1 RRVPASCRDHPEQGR
16 QPGPAQH
23 HARRGAALRVWLG
36 LSRAP
41 HPADEPRRNRCLR
54 AGRHHDDP
62 RRRDEW
68 LSQLLARP
76 GIGGDARRDRGRS
89 ADLGGRARRDD
100 RGAGAAGL
108 RRFGAQ
114 HPHAARPVRDRHPDV
129 RAPEIRRAGVMPRG
143 FSGEIPVERRFPLHL
158 EPAIGS
164 IRDLYDTA
172 KQSRWDPERDI
183 PWSGFDPSRY
193 GPEVLAAARLSWS
206 RKAWTEYGGLP
217 ETPALIIRFCLERER
232 ESDPK
237 YFLTVRNTEEAWHLE
252 CCHRFAESC
261 GGYIAEP
268 ANSRYR
274 ELFNQ
279 GLHREALDASRH
291 LDAYV
296 AAHIGIQDGLDLE
309 LTRLHRDNAADPVA
323 RAILDRLVADK
334 TRHAAFGWFYLERR
348 AE

>member
-1 RRVPASCRDHPEQGR
+1 MTDTPTPA
-16 QPGPAQH
+16 
-23 HARRGAALRVWLG
+23 
-36 LSRAP
+36 RA
-41 HPADEPRRNRCLR
+41 
-54 AGRHHDDP
+54 
-62 RRRDEW
+62 
-68 LSQLLARP
+68 
-76 GIGGDARRDRGRS
+76 
-89 ADLGGRARRDD
+89 
-100 RGAGAAGL
+100 
-108 RRFGAQ
+108 
-114 HPHAARPVRDRHPDV
+114 
-129 RAPEIRRAGVMPRG
+129 

-309 LTRLHRDNAADPVA
+309 LTRVHRDNAADPVA

-348 AE
+348 AELWSAADRDAIAAEVSHVIDDVELAGFRCVWLGDAADIAEADRITAKAGLGAATRAEEEPVFRRYLDDAGAQLAKLGIAR